1 LWGDSRD
8 ASLMLDWGVNGA
20 ILFGR
25 QKTHTH
31 HQSTGKSF
39 YHYGPFLT
47 GPAAP
52 HTTAVLPATPDHT
65 RSRNVTV
72 PNIGGFAGLSFKYPN
87 AKVSLGYRADF
98 FFGAVDGGIDAR
110 KTYDR
115 SFYGPYMTVSIGL

>member
-1 LWGDSRD
+1 MPL
-8 ASLMLDWGVNGA
+8 LVL
-20 ILFGR
+20 
-25 QKTHTH
+25 
-31 HQSTGKSF
+31 
-39 YHYGPFLT
+39 PT

-115 SFYGPYMTVSIGL
+115 SFYGPYATVSIGL